1 MKMSSESTQNSQ
13 LNQHRG
19 QELLFILKGEVEV
32 NVNGN
37 TYILEKGDSIHFNS
51 SYPHNGSCLSKD
63 GAELIGI
70 IYNEPDDPLFPSGAR
85 CP

>member
-1 MKMSSESTQNSQ
+1 MFFRDIIVS
-13 LNQHRG
+13 
-19 QELLFILKGEVEV
+19 LFFFISGISYKE

-37 TYILEKGDSIHFNS
+37 TYILEEGDSIHFNS

-70 IYNEPDDPLFPSGAR
+70 IYNEPDDPVESE
-85 CP
+85 